1 MITKYNVT
9 EQQQTLLTSLD
20 LGLAPAGYRRFD
32 LTAEQQKDV
41 IDALVAMKPEATAG
55 QKRIISTLLK
65 RLGVTNGFTK
75 RIRSGYFIE
84 NNYVDRLN
92 FIAEMTADE
101 QALSFSVTAD
111 GNLDCNDWLLANG
124 RFISTANRAS
134 DLKMI
139 PADVLRILNDNIR
152 LHESRVA
159 TTVESLQAAAPA
171 PAPKTQGVNLM
182 DLIEETPAVSGPN
195 LMDLIEEADAGKQ
208 GELFPEPEPVLAP
221 LPVITAPMVTE
232 WDEGPS
238 QADLDE
244 IEALD
249 FLDAS
254 TDAPEED
261 TTEEE
266 PEEELETV
274 GLDEWLAAEEGGDD
288 DADAFAMDD
297 DHTFADTLTEAFSV
311 RQARRCGFLI
321 SAIEQLEWSLIDDE
335 QLLDADNEVVGIYD
349 ADAYTISFADMSAA
363 EALGE
368 EIKICADETYMEK
381 QYAGDLDDDEERD
394 WSRVNEEAD
403 IMIQG

>member
-101 QALSFSVTAD
+101 QALNFSVTAD

-124 RFISTANRAS
+124 RFISTASRAS

-159 TTVESLQAAAPA
+159 TTVESLQAVAPA
-171 PAPKTQGVNLM
+171 PAPASQGVNLM
-182 DLIEETPAVSGPN
+182 DLIEQTPVAQGPS
-195 LMDLIEEADAGKQ
+195 LMDLIEQGKQ

-221 LPVITAPMVTE
+221 LPVVTAPMMTE

-244 IEALD
+244 IEAAEDLD

-254 TDAPEED
+254 TDAPEEV
-261 TTEEE
+261 TTEDE
-266 PEEELETV
+266 PEEEIETV
-274 GLDEWLAAEEGGDD
+274 GLDEWMAAEEGDEDD
-288 DADAFAMDD
+288 FDANTYDD

-321 SAIEQLEWSLIDDE
+321 SAIEQLEWSLQDDE
-335 QLLDADNEVVGIYD
+335 QLTDADGTVVGIYD
-349 ADAYTISFADMSAA
+349 ADDYSISFSDMEAA
-363 EALGE
+363 VALGE
-368 EIKICADETYMEK
+368 EIKVCADETYMEK
-381 QYAGDLDDDEERD
+381 QYSGDLDDDEERD
-394 WSRVNEEAD
+394 WNRVNEEAD

>member
-9 EQQQTLLTSLD
+9 EQQQTLLTS

-41 IDALVAMKPEATAG
+41 IDSLVAMKAEATAG

-92 FIAEMTADE
+92 FIAEMTSAKE
-101 QALSFSVTAD
+101 QALTFSVTAD

-124 RFISTANRAS
+124 RFISTATRAS

-139 PADVLRILNDNIR
+139 PEDVMRILNDNIR

-159 TTVESLQAAAPA
+159 ITVESLQAAPAPVAPA
-171 PAPKTQGVNLM
+171 PAPVAQGINLM
-182 DLIEETPAVSGPN
+182 DLIEQTPVTQGPS
-195 LMDLIEEADAGKQ
+195 LMDLIEQGKQ
-208 GELFPEPEPVLAP
+208 GELFEV
-221 LPVITAPMVTE
+221 
-232 WDEGPS
+232 EGPS

-244 IEALD
+244 IEEEEDLD
-249 FLDAS
+249 FLDGN

-266 PEEELETV
+266 EFETV
-274 GLDEWLAAEEGGDD
+274 GLDEWLEEEEDGDED
-288 DADAFAMDD
+288 EDYDADLN
-297 DHTFADTLTEAFSV
+297 FADTLTEAFSV

-321 SAIEQLEWSLIDDE
+321 KAIEQLEWSLDDDE
-335 QLLDADNEVVGIYD
+335 QLLDADGTVVGIYD
-349 ADAYTISFADMSAA
+349 ADDYSISFSDMTAA

-368 EIKICADETYMEK
+368 EIKVCADEVFMEK
-381 QYAGDLDDDEERD
+381 QYSGDLDDDEERD
-394 WSRVNEEAD
+394 WNRVNEEAD
-403 IMIQG
+403 LMIQG

>member
-124 RFISTANRAS
+124 RFISTASRAS

-159 TTVESLQAAAPA
+159 TTVESLQAVAPA
-171 PAPKTQGVNLM
+171 PAPVAQGVNLM
-182 DLIEETPAVSGPN
+182 DLIEEAPVTQGTN
-195 LMDLIEEADAGKQ
+195 LMDLIEQAEAGKQ
-208 GELFPEPEPVLAP
+208 GELFPEPEPLPAP
-221 LPVITAPMVTE
+221 LPVVSE

-254 TDAPEED
+254 TDAPEAD

-266 PEEELETV
+266 PAEEFETV
-274 GLDEWLAAEEGGDD
+274 GLDEWMAAEEGDEDDFDANTYGDD
-288 DADAFAMDD
+288 DA
-297 DHTFADTLTEAFSV
+297 DHTFADTLTDAFSV

-321 SAIEQLEWSLIDDE
+321 SAIEQLEWSLNDD
-335 QLLDADNEVVGIYD
+335 QLTDADGTVVGVYD
-349 ADAYTISFADMSAA
+349 ADDYSISFSDMTAA

-368 EIKICADETYMEK
+368 EIKVCADETYMEK

-394 WSRVNEEAD
+394 WNRVNEEAD

>member
-20 LGLAPAGYRRFD
+20 LGLVPAGYRRFD

-65 RLGVTNGFTK
+65 RLGVTSGFTK

-92 FIAEMTADE
+92 FIAEMTNVQE
-101 QALSFSVTAD
+101 QALTFSVTAD

-124 RFISTANRAS
+124 RFINTASRAS

-139 PADVLRILNDNIR
+139 PADVLRILNDNIS
-152 LHESRVA
+152 LHERRVGV
-159 TTVESLQAAAPA
+159 TVESLQAVAPA

-182 DLIEETPAVSGPN
+182 DLIEQTPATSGPN
-195 LMDLIEEADAGKQ
+195 LMDLIEQADAGEQ
-208 GELFPEPEPVLAP
+208 GELFPEPKPVLAP
-221 LPVITAPMVTE
+221 LPVITAPML

-274 GLDEWLAAEEGGDD
+274 GLDEWLAAEEGDDD
-288 DADAFAMDD
+288 DANDFDAMDD
-297 DHTFADTLTEAFSV
+297 DHTFADTLTDAFSV

-321 SAIEQLEWSLIDDE
+321 SAIEQLEWNLIDDE
-335 QLLDADNEVVGIYD
+335 QLLDADNEVIGVYD

-368 EIKICADETYMEK
+368 EIKVCADETYMDK

>member
-9 EQQQTLLTSLD
+9 EQQQTLLTS

-41 IDALVAMKPEATAG
+41 IDSLVAMKAEATAG

-92 FIAEMTADE
+92 FIAEMTSAKE
-101 QALSFSVTAD
+101 QALTFSVTAD

-124 RFISTANRAS
+124 RFISTATRAS

-139 PADVLRILNDNIR
+139 PEDVMRILNDNIR

-159 TTVESLQAAAPA
+159 ITVESLQAAPAPVAPA
-171 PAPKTQGVNLM
+171 PAPVAQGINLM
-182 DLIEETPAVSGPN
+182 DLIEQTPVTQGPS
-195 LMDLIEEADAGKQ
+195 LMDLIEQGKQ
-208 GELFPEPEPVLAP
+208 GELF
-221 LPVITAPMVTE
+221 
-232 WDEGPS
+232 GPS

-244 IEALD
+244 IEEEEDLD
-249 FLDAS
+249 FLDGD
-254 TDAPEED
+254 TTAPEED

-266 PEEELETV
+266 EEFETV
-274 GLDEWLAAEEGGDD
+274 GLDEWLAAEEDGDED
-288 DADAFAMDD
+288 EDDYDADLN
-297 DHTFADTLTEAFSV
+297 FADTLTEAFSV
-311 RQARRCGFLI
+311 RQARRCGFLLK
-321 SAIEQLEWSLIDDE
+321 AIEQLEWSLDDDE
-335 QLLDADNEVVGIYD
+335 QLLDADGTVVGIYD
-349 ADAYTISFADMSAA
+349 ADAYSISFSDMTAA

-368 EIKICADETYMEK
+368 EIKVCADEVFMEK
-381 QYAGDLDDDEERD
+381 QYSGDLDDDEERD

-403 IMIQG
+403 LMIQG

>member
-9 EQQQTLLTSLD
+9 EQQQTLLTS

-41 IDALVAMKPEATAG
+41 IDSLVAMKAEATAG

-92 FIAEMTADE
+92 FIAEMTSAKE
-101 QALSFSVTAD
+101 QALTFSVTAD

-124 RFISTANRAS
+124 RFISTATRAS

-139 PADVLRILNDNIR
+139 PEDVMRILNDNIR

-159 TTVESLQAAAPA
+159 ITVESLQAAPAPVAPA
-171 PAPKTQGVNLM
+171 PAPAPVAQGINLM
-182 DLIEETPAVSGPN
+182 DLIEQTPVTQGPS
-195 LMDLIEEADAGKQ
+195 LMDLIEQGKQ
-208 GELFPEPEPVLAP
+208 GELFDV
-221 LPVITAPMVTE
+221 
-232 WDEGPS
+232 EGPS

-244 IEALD
+244 IEADADLD
-249 FLDAS
+249 FLDGN

-266 PEEELETV
+266 FETV
-274 GLDEWLAAEEGGDD
+274 GLDEWLAAEEDGDED
-288 DADAFAMDD
+288 EDADYDADLN
-297 DHTFADTLTEAFSV
+297 FADTLTEAFSV
-311 RQARRCGFLI
+311 RQARRCGFLLK
-321 SAIEQLEWSLIDDE
+321 AIEQLEWSLDDDE
-335 QLLDADNEVVGIYD
+335 QLLDADGTVVGIYD
-349 ADAYTISFADMSAA
+349 ADAYSISFSDMTAA

-368 EIKICADETYMEK
+368 EIKVCADEVFMEK
-381 QYAGDLDDDEERD
+381 QYSGDLDDDEERD
-394 WSRVNEEAD
+394 WNRVNEEAD
-403 IMIQG
+403 LMIQG